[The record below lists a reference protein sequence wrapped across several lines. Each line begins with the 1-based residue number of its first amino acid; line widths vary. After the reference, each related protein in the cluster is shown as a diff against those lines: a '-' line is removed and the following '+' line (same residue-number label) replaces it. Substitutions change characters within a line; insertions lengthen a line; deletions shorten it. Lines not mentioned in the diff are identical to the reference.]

1 MTDNSELTILVLPP
15 SRLDQLLPCISDEG
29 KEKLLQ
35 EIKLDEIKI
44 R

>member
-1 MTDNSELTILVLPP
+1 MDNELTILVLPP
-15 SRLDQLLPCISDEG
+15 SRLEKLLPRISEEG

-35 EIKLDEIKI
+35 DVELMEIKI

>member
-1 MTDNSELTILVLPP
+1 MDNELTILVLPP
-15 SRLDQLLPCISDEG
+15 SRLDLLLPCISDEG

-35 EIKLDEIKI
+35 DVKLTEIKI